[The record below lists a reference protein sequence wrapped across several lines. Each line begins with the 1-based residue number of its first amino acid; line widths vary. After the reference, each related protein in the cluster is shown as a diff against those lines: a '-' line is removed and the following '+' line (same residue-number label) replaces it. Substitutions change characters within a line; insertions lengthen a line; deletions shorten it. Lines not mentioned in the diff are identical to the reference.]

1 MKIDKLIS
9 FSFNYQIIKD
19 RQFKTPYTF
28 NNNISTMY
36 PIKIKAHE
44 RNINI
49 VRFNYDGDL
58 FFSGEADRLINV
70 FEAYTG

>member
-1 MKIDKLIS
+1 
-9 FSFNYQIIKD
+9 
-19 RQFKTPYTF
+19 
-28 NNNISTMY
+28 MY

-44 RNINI
+44 RNVNI

-70 FEAYTG
+70 F

>member
-1 MKIDKLIS
+1 
-9 FSFNYQIIKD
+9 
-19 RQFKTPYTF
+19 
-28 NNNISTMY
+28 MY

-44 RNINI
+44 TNINI

-58 FFSGEADRLINV
+58 FFSGERDRLINV

>member
-1 MKIDKLIS
+1 
-9 FSFNYQIIKD
+9 
-19 RQFKTPYTF
+19 
-28 NNNISTMY
+28 MY
-36 PIKIKAHE
+36 PIKIKAHD

-70 FEAYTG
+70 FEAYTGELLGSYTTKVAVKSLDVDL